1 MTKRGSKWLAVPAIE
16 KFGDGV
22 PVEGVEDDYWEAV
35 DAEEAVESE
44 YVLV

>member
-1 MTKRGSKWLAVPAIE
+1 MTKRGTKWFSVEVAKKVDDAVL
-16 KFGDGV
+16 
-22 PVEGVEDDYWEAV
+22 VEGIEDDDWEAV